1 MGRLDPVLYPV
12 NLLIGG
18 RLGRQST
25 YLGVNGSLHLVQI
38 MSFRGGHLDD
48 KLSGNLSRMVAHGRA
63 LGDLLFVDQTPMQSG
78 AEAVGEDPLQKVQGS
93 IVRVHV
99 RRCRPSDIQPW

>member
-38 MSFRGGHLDD
+38 MSFRGSHLDD
-48 KLSGNLSRMVAHGRA
+48 KLSGNLPRMVANGRA

-78 AEAVGEDPLQKVQGS
+78 AEAVGEDPLQKV
-93 IVRVHV
+93 
-99 RRCRPSDIQPW
+99 